1 MITGR
6 SWWRQLGENSRDVME
21 VIESNKVSAETD
33 NVEELIEME
42 VLSQEKEDYHLDLP
56 ESSGSESIHSIVMP
70 QRKLFKLKEND
81 APKMFGQIVG
91 NRETLPKL
99 HKSSVGHDKSIKVGP
114 RELFQNNKQRTKPIF
129 PAALLDIS
137 LNKTVSDKTK
147 ENLMEPPKNQVR
159 NIFGNHAPTKRRN
172 MFAEFVVSESED
184 EIPEIQPKV
193 FSFPKKSD
201 PKRRGSST
209 SRGMREPSPASSI
222 TTDMEMDDWK
232 QLPSSTMV
240 AEQLEEAMSR
250 TPVKRARL
258 SKLSE
263 AKESDTGTNSNAT
276 GDKTKQSNKSI
287 SSKNKS
293 KNSSTIKDKSL
304 ELNNSMTTKHAARN
318 MQNNFIVDNITHEA
332 SFTSKN
338 MSNNKSKSSNS
349 SLNKRNSKK
358 AEQSLSADNN
368 KSQISEKSKQNISNS
383 KKRLHTD
390 GSQLVEQDNN
400 LENVIEQDENN
411 AEIDENEEN
420 NFTLE
425 YESDEQQGTV
435 AQNVENK
442 SAKNKTVTL
451 KKDSDKTHNAVASP
465 EKQNTSVKQLHS
477 ISKKIVNETDE
488 SDIVK
493 ETEATLIDTNII
505 GANIIPVNVDA
516 SKTISDVCKANIDNR
531 NNVVENNDMEFD
543 EQDVNRFENKE
554 VHEEMDIDEIDERIV
569 KNKDIISIS
578 VKKSSTNEEVSN
590 QNQSDYHN
598 SKKILES
605 QKANQTNVENKQV
618 SIIKK
623 LLNEN
628 DGKNESVEINAENSR
643 VILNENNDKAEK
655 DRQEIR
661 VEESTEDFEELQN
674 KTLYSNKTQELNIS
688 NKKDE
693 DNSNRDIRNESQQEQ
708 NESNITKDKMDVE
721 EEIENE
727 ATEHNESN
735 AVEFNGSEMSEHDK
749 NKVEEQ
755 NESETVEQ
763 DDNTAEKQNESEIEE
778 RNESKDEEQNDSE
791 EIEQDESDAEEQNE
805 SEIIEQHESDSE
817 EHNENEADAQN
828 DSQILEHDISE
839 EEQRSESE
847 VEEQNE
853 NEANEQNESEPE
865 EQNESEAE
873 EQEESDAEEHIE
885 SEFEEQNESDAEEQI
900 ESELKEQN
908 ESDAEEQNESE
919 GEDQNESEAEEE
931 NEGEEELRDQSQEA
945 SEDVIERTETPNLS
959 GIKSPEA
966 VLHDQTNR
974 GDSFTAKGRN
984 TSVRKSKSMIKP
996 LNIRPSLAPP
1006 RDSIGFSDGT
1016 KNSTAEGSGWD
1027 SHRTTRKTLRQ
1038 TFGRDFSPR
1047 KSLRA
1052 LVMEKSA
1059 KRQTA
1064 YMDRRPDITSLPQA
1078 NSTEFPEMS
1087 NRDYEETMESDHE
1100 LSRRTRQATLEMCL
1114 EQIKT
1119 KNLERWERVGDQVR
1133 NMFKTSNKE
1142 NVRFKEPRPMFET
1155 IRKTKPVKTKSKDK
1169 QLGLLMPLDYLP
1181 SELLKD
1187 MTYKPPKRF
1196 QPGNVSWITKRLYKF
1211 LETKLEPKYDYK
1223 ARVRAEKLVE
1233 TIYNFA
1239 KGLKR
1244 HQVAPIDAVEVLKH
1258 EMARLDIVKTH
1269 FEFYEFIK
1277 NYMPREIRIKVIP
1290 DIVNKIPMPK
1300 HGIFSEI
1307 LLH

>member
-839 EEQRSESE
+839 EE
-847 VEEQNE
+847 
-853 NEANEQNESEPE
+853 
-865 EQNESEAE
+865 
-873 EQEESDAEEHIE
+873 
-885 SEFEEQNESDAEEQI
+885 
-900 ESELKEQN
+900 
-908 ESDAEEQNESE
+908 
-919 GEDQNESEAEEE
+919 
-931 NEGEEELRDQSQEA
+931 LRDQSQEA